1 MSEIAPRRS
10 TKLLKSSPSPID
22 AEIRRNYANAL
33 LAGLCST
40 MAAKGTCLMQGV
52 NIGALLISG
61 DGVTVFL
68 GRYRRAPKK
77 AHL

>member
-1 MSEIAPRRS
+1 MSEIVPRRS

-22 AEIRRNYANAL
+22 AEIRRNYVNAL

-40 MAAKGTCLMQGV
+40 MAAKGTYLMQGV
-52 NIGALLISG
+52 NIGVLLISG
-61 DGVTVFL
+61 DGVTIFPAL
-68 GRYRRAPKK
+68 NRRAQKK

>member
-22 AEIRRNYANAL
+22 AAIRRNYVNAL

-40 MAAKGTCLMQGV
+40 TAVKGTYLMQGV
-52 NIGALLISG
+52 NIGDWLTFGGGATIYPALN
-61 DGVTVFL
+61 
-68 GRYRRAPKK
+68 RRAPRK
-77 AHL
+77 ARR